1 LLGLDPEDREV
12 TFEGLSGCHNRNF
25 PQFAEYIDQFMSE
38 SCDTMNEGGTMEYTI
53 HGELA
58 QVANLTL
65 ENGETCW
72 ASKGSIVAMD
82 PGLNWILKIP
92 GGASGA
98 TRRMMSGEGL
108 ALTFIA
114 ATADGQRAT
123 LAANQP
129 GKIVAWNLDDGPVIT
144 TRGSFVSAF
153 GPRVDIDVRIAKRAG
168 AAFFGGAGLFLQQ
181 ISGSGTVLVHGSGD
195 FIERNLAEGEALL
208 VSTGSL
214 AAFAESVDYDIQG
227 VAGCRRMAFGGEGF
241 FMTRLTGPGRVL
253 LQTLKR
259 VTPGPRQGRH

>member
-1 LLGLDPEDREV
+1 M
-12 TFEGLSGCHNRNF
+12 CC
-25 PQFAEYIDQFMSE
+25 I
-38 SCDTMNEGGTMEYTI
+38 EGGIMQYTI

-58 QVANLTL
+58 QVANLEL
-65 ENGETCW
+65 QKDETCW
-72 ASKGSIVAMD
+72 ASKGSIVAID
-82 PGLNWILKIP
+82 PGLGWTLKVP

-98 TRRMMSGEGL
+98 ARRMMSGEGI
-108 ALTFIA
+108 ALTFLA

-129 GKIVAWNLDDGPVIT
+129 GKIIAWNLDDGPVIT

-153 GPRVDIDVRIAKRAG
+153 GPRVDI
-168 AAFFGGAGLFLQQ
+168 GLFLQH

-195 FIERNLAEGEALL
+195 FIERDMAEGDSLL

-227 VAGCRRMAFGGEGF
+227 VAGCRRMAFGGEGL

-253 LQTLKR
+253 LQSLKR
-259 VTPGPRQGRH
+259 VTPGPKQGS